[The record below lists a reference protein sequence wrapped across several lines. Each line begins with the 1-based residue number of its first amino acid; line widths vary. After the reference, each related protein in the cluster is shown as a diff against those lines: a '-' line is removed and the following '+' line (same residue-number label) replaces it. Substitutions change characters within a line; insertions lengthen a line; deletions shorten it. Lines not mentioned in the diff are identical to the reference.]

1 MTIRVTRRQWDTYYR
16 YLPSHTSLVCK
27 GFRTSTSRGGED
39 NQESSSTCCKSTFR
53 GKNIMML
60 GVIAWANWNMVK
72 LHIGACKSAGKT
84 NI

>member
-1 MTIRVTRRQWDTYYR
+1 MTIRVARRQRDTNYK
-16 YLPSHTSLVCK
+16 YLSSHTSLVCK
-27 GFRTSTSRGGED
+27 GFCTSTSRGGED

-72 LHIGACKSAGKT
+72 LHTGACNSADKT